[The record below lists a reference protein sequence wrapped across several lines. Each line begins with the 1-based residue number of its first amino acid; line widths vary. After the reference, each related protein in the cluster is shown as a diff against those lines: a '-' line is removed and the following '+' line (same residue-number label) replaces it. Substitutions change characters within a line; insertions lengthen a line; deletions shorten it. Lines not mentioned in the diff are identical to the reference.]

1 MNDIN
6 NFIGLSDEA
15 VVANRLK
22 YGANIT
28 IVKSKNP
35 FWLVLKEVVTE
46 PLFIILTCTA
56 LIYFLLGEYNE
67 GIIMI
72 VALCFI
78 SAISLYQESKSRNA
92 VASLKKLSSPFA
104 KVIRNGLSIK
114 IASEDI
120 VIDDLLVVEDGNIV
134 PADAVI
140 LKANDFSVNESI
152 LTGES
157 LAVTKDLI
165 APNNIIFQGST
176 IMSGYSVSKV
186 TDIGKQTELFKIGQ
200 SLQDIEISK
209 TPLQLQIQSFVRS
222 MVLIGLIAFIIVCV
236 INFYL
241 SRDLFHS
248 LLQGLTLA
256 MSVLPEEIPV
266 AFSTFMALGAYHLY
280 KKGVIAKSPHTVETL
295 GAATVICVDKTGT
308 ITENK
313 MQLSAIYDFKN
324 DISYDY
330 TKSPYNFNEV
340 LEYALWASETEPFD
354 HMEKSIHGVYAEV
367 APEDKRNQFFMI
379 HEYPLGGNPP
389 IMTHVFSDKKTR
401 HIIAVKGAVE
411 GVLNQSQLTSEQ
423 KKTIQNITK
432 AFALK
437 GFRVLGVAKSSHD
450 ITKLPESQHKFEFDF
465 MGLIAFYDP
474 PKSNMKVILNQF
486 YDAGITVKMI
496 TGDYPETA
504 LSIANQ
510 INFKNN
516 ERVLTGKDVMGMND
530 TQLRERVKD
539 VNIFARM
546 FPDAK
551 VKVIEALKS
560 NGEVVAMTGDG
571 VNDAPALKTAH
582 IGIAMGLRGSE
593 VAKGAA
599 SLVLMDDNLSHMVGA
614 VALGRRI
621 YENLKKAIQYII
633 SIHIPIILI
642 VTIPLLFFWKYTAI
656 FTPVHVI
663 FLELIMGPTC
673 SIVFENEPI
682 EAGSMQKLPR
692 KLSSRFFSFKELSLS
707 ILQGVII
714 TMVCLSLGYYF
725 MKQNTTEAHVR
736 TIIYT
741 TLIFSNLF
749 LTLVNRSF
757 YYSVLTTIQY
767 KNKLIPIIL
776 LSSIIVLFL
785 SLYVPAIQNIFGFE
799 TLKISNLLLCLIVAF
814 FGVIWIEFYKLVK
827 RKDGKQ
833 L

>member
-6 NFIGLSDEA
+6 NFIGLSDAE

-176 IMSGYSVSKV
+176 IMSGSSVSKV

-209 TPLQLQIQSFVRS
+209 TPLQLQIKSFVRS

-295 GAATVICVDKTGT
+295 GAATIICVDKTGT

-330 TKSPYNFNEV
+330 TKSAYNLNEV

-423 KKTIQNITK
+423 KETIQNITK

-450 ITKLPESQHKFEFDF
+450 ITKLPESQHEFEFDF

-785 SLYVPAIQNIFGFE
+785 SFYVPAIQNIFGFE

-827 RKDGKQ
+827 RKYGKQ